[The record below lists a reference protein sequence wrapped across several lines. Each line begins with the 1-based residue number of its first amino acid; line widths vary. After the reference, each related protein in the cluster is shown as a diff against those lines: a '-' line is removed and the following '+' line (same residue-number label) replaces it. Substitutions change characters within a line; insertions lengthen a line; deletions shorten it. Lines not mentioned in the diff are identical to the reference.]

1 MLVANHFGFTK
12 QLLMIAAKAKI
23 KYNLRDTFSSEL
35 REQDG
40 SLISALTPRL
50 AINGGNQLELGQ
62 EDTYNYTDNFWY
74 HLE

>member
-1 MLVANHFGFTK
+1 MNT
-12 QLLMIAAKAKI
+12 
-23 KYNLRDTFSSEL
+23 TSEIPSVLSL

-40 SLISALTPRL
+40 SLISPLAPPL

-74 HLE
+74 HLEWSPNDVKASSNSE